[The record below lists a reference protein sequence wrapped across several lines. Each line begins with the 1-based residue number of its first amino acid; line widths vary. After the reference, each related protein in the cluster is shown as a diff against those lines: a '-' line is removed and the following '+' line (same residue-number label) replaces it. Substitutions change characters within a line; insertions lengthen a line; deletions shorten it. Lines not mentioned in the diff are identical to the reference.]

1 MAVNKVVMDGTTL
14 LDLTSDTVDAGH
26 LLKGY
31 TAHKKDGT
39 SVTGVYEESGGI
51 DTSDATATA
60 SDIAKGVTAY
70 AKGSKITGNVITYT
84 GSRTYSPLSQYNT
97 ATVVSS
103 GGNDYLTTAVRNG
116 ENLFFRNGST
126 IRLGVQLSKLGTA
139 IAADVASG
147 KTFTSS
153 AGLLVTGTAT
163 SAASPNLQ
171 SKTVTPKS
179 TSQTVTPDSSYDGL
193 SQVTVIG
200 DSNLVA
206 SNIKSGVS
214 IFGVSGSYTSSGSS
228 SGNNNV
234 EAHLITSAS
243 DKVTFKTTSGT
254 IKVWGYGTT
263 SSQSSWGGTQTQ
275 LIAFDGDGY
284 YTSVSYG
291 TPSRT
296 SMTVT
301 ISSDGTIG
309 GLPNGLT
316 AINAIVTRGI

>member
-39 SVTGVYEESGGI
+39 SVTGAYEESGGI

-70 AKGSKITGNVITYT
+70 AKGSKITGDVITYT
-84 GSRTYSPLSQYNT
+84 GSQTYSALGQYNT

-103 GGNDYLTTAVRNG
+103 GGNDYLATSIRTGV
-116 ENLFFRNGST
+116 NLFFRNGST

-139 IAADVASG
+139 TAADVASG

-153 AGLLVTGTAT
+153 AGLLVAGTAT
-163 SAASPNLQ
+163 AAVSPNLQ
-171 SKTVTPKS
+171 SKTVAPKAA
-179 TSQTVTPDSSYDGL
+179 SQTVTADSSYDGL
-193 SQVTVIG
+193 SQVTVSG

-214 IFGVSGSYTSSGSS
+214 IFGVSGSYTGSGSS

-254 IKVWGYGTT
+254 IKVWGHGIT
-263 SSQSSWGGTQTQ
+263 SSKSQWGGTQTQ
-275 LIAFDGDGY
+275 LLAFDGDGY
-284 YTSVSYG
+284 YTSTGYG

-296 SMTVT
+296 SITVT
-301 ISSDGTIG
+301 VGSDGTIG

>member
-14 LDLTSDTVDAGH
+14 LDLTSDTVDEGH

-39 SVTGVYEESGGI
+39 SVTGTYEESSGI

-84 GSRTYSPLSQYNT
+84 GSQTYSPLSQYNT

-103 GGNDYLTTAVRNG
+103 GGNDYLTTSVRNG
-116 ENLFFRNGST
+116 NDLFFRKGST
-126 IRLGVQLSKLGTA
+126 MRLGVQLSKLGTA
-139 IAADVASG
+139 TAADVASG

-153 AGLLVTGTAT
+153 AGLLVTGTA
-163 SAASPNLQ
+163 
-171 SKTVTPKS
+171 
-179 TSQTVTPDSSYDGL
+179 
-193 SQVTVIG
+193 
-200 DSNLVA
+200 
-206 SNIKSGVS
+206 SG
-214 IFGVSGSYTSSGSS
+214 GS

-234 EAHLITSAS
+234 EAYLITSAS

-263 SSQSSWGGTQTQ
+263 SSKSQWGGEQTQ
-275 LIAFDGDGY
+275 LLAFDGDGY
-284 YTSVSYG
+284 YASVSYG

-301 ISSDGTIG
+301 IGSDGTIS